1 MLHCA
6 TLCGI
11 IDSDDKKK
19 SVYATKGMFCM
30 ARIGETIRQLRI
42 QNGLTQKEL
51 ADKLHLRHTTLG
63 NYERGEREPDAA
75 TIEAIA
81 DFFGVPVSDF
91 FGRSGTTTSGNPK
104 GPMTVAD
111 AFHLNPPKQH
121 GLDDVANRMIQYIE
135 AMQSVNSSGN
145 VPIIGAVRCGV
156 GGLAYE
162 DLQGAAAANVKN
174 PSEYFYLRAEGD
186 SMEPMVFAG
195 DLVLVHIQDDIE
207 SGDIAVVIIDGE
219 EGVLKKFIMRDGA
232 VILQSFNP
240 SYQPRIFIGDKINE
254 LRVVGKAVSV
264 TREL

>member
-1 MLHCA
+1 
-6 TLCGI
+6 
-11 IDSDDKKK
+11 
-19 SVYATKGMFCM
+19 M
-30 ARIGETIRQLRI
+30 ARIGETIRELRTK
-42 QNGLTQKEL
+42 NGLTQKEL

-81 DFFGVPVSDF
+81 DFFGVSVSDF
-91 FGRSGTTTSGNPK
+91 FGRSGTNKSSNPN
-104 GPMTVAD
+104 GSISSTDV
-111 AFHLNPPKQH
+111 FHLHPRQQ
-121 GLDDVANRMIQYIE
+121 GLDDVANRMIKYIE
-135 AMQSVNSSGN
+135 AMQSTNSFGS

-162 DLQGAAAANVKN
+162 DLQGAAVADVQN

-195 DLVLVHIQDDIE
+195 DLVLVHIQDTVD

-232 VILQSFNP
+232 VILQSLNP
-240 SYQPRIFIGDKINE
+240 SYQPRIFIGDRINE
-254 LRVVGKAVSV
+254 LRVAGKAVSV
-264 TREL
+264 TRKL